1 MITSLAMPGPET
13 LLIVLLFLPL
23 YFLPTII
30 AVVRKAPNLVA
41 VILVNLLFG
50 WSFIGWIVALV
61 MSLRSTP
68 KPQIV
73 QSFGT
78 QPGPSPQS
86 GGSTPAWPPAP
97 PPEDEQ

>member
-1 MITSLAMPGPET
+1 MIETLAMPGPET
-13 LLIVLLFLPL
+13 LLLVLLFLPL

-30 AVVRKAPNLVA
+30 ALVRKPPNLVA
-41 VILVNLLFG
+41 VIVVNVFFG
-50 WSFIGWIVALV
+50 WSVIGWIVALV

-73 QSFGT
+73 QTFAT
-78 QPGPSPQS
+78 QPTPPPQS

-97 PPEDEQ
+97 RAEGEP